1 VAIANFLKNLD
12 YLNLR
17 IMPKRHSNRSTISL
31 MCPSADTDMSDSVI
45 FGIVVGTPET
55 PHVVHLDRVKPIPPE
70 LLALD
75 APVKPTE
82 IFRIAATCI
91 ETGCE
96 HFDGT
101 NCRLTSRIVTGL
113 PAVTDRLPACAI
125 RATCRW
131 WHQEGSP
138 ACLRCQQ
145 VVRDNYIASDE
156 LIHAIDPAI
165 YDEG

>member
-1 VAIANFLKNLD
+1 MSQ
-12 YLNLR
+12 R
-17 IMPKRHSNRSTISL
+17 QSNRSSTSL
-31 MCPSADTDMSDSVI
+31 MCPSADTDMAGSVI
-45 FGIVVGTPET
+45 FGIVVGTPEM

-91 ETGCE
+91 ETGCR

-101 NCRLTSRIVTGL
+101 NCRLTTRIVAGL
-113 PAVTDRLPACAI
+113 PPVADRLTACAI
-125 RATCRW
+125 RVTCRW
-131 WHQEGSP
+131 WHQEGAA

-156 LIHAIDPAI
+156 LINAIDPAI
-165 YDEG
+165 YGAE